1 MPVML
6 KTRLPVLLSE
16 AVAKIEPSFFW
27 MGGGEL
33 RLKLGLTVRDF
44 KKYHGEWLLVGDIA
58 GE

>member
-1 MPVML
+1 ML